1 MKLGKAP
8 RQARC
13 YVTGNVIPTFL
24 SACSD
29 MGKRGRQLSAIKHWK
44 QNQTLLNHS
53 WNHLD
58 LHNIKTECI
67 LIHHPAQS
75 FFLLCFPWDQTDQHS
90 QSWTS
95 NKGQPWRS
103 DWHESHTPWALTP
116 LPPAPFPSQPQLGE
130 FPQSRSH
137 EGPVSARSTTQGL
150 SGWWLSDTCPVPWRP
165 CLAFC
170 MFLPIAASMSQSL
183 TSQKTTVRERPGFF
197 PSRFLNCYRYR
208 KWWSSVLVTL
218 LLWRPSCLCS
228 FESVFFSDLE
238 KEPSELIC
246 RGKQPSDA
254 LSGSLL
260 VFLLLNPARPLQDE
274 GLPVVLTLF
283 PPTLLTGQWFLL
295 TVGLKL
301 CLLLLPKAIQN
312 SIYFNMYLVWPV

>member
-13 YVTGNVIPTFL
+13 YVTGNVIPTLL

-44 QNQTLLNHS
+44 QNQTLLHHSWNHLLHHS

-75 FFLLCFPWDQTDQHS
+75 FLLLCFPWDQTDQHA

-95 NKGQPWRS
+95 NKGQPWRR

-150 SGWWLSDTCPVPWRP
+150 SWWWLSDTYPVPWGPR
-165 CLAFC
+165 LAFC
-170 MFLPIAASMSQSL
+170 MFLPTAASMSQSL
-183 TSQKTTVRERPGFF
+183 TSQKTAVRERPGFF

-208 KWWSSVLVTL
+208 KWWEFSVSHSVTLETQLSL
-218 LLWRPSCLCS
+218 LLWVCVFQWFGEGAQGAHLQGLTTCRCS
-228 FESVFFSDLE
+228 VWVFACFPVT
-238 KEPSELIC
+238 EPSKTSPGRRPHCCFNTLPSYIPHRTVSPTDC
-246 RGKQPSDA
+246 R
-254 LSGSLL
+254 
-260 VFLLLNPARPLQDE
+260 
-274 GLPVVLTLF
+274 T
-283 PPTLLTGQWFLL
+283 
-295 TVGLKL
+295 
-301 CLLLLPKAIQN
+301 
-312 SIYFNMYLVWPV
+312 